1 MAAIATLTE
10 VVEKL
15 SGTNQGI
22 NNLTNLLKA
31 EIKAG
36 KSAANRGK
44 LKAEESSREGLF
56 ASLLGAPGKT
66 MAGAGSMAAG
76 VGGGIGSIL
85 GGIGGLGMGA
95 GVAMGGAGAL
105 AAGIGYLLD
114 KINSFD
120 GKKIRANVNELLAIK
135 DDFGGAGSFFA
146 EGGLFGTT
154 MLMIGTGLAA
164 FSVGAGAAAVVTKFE
179 TPGWPEQIKAN
190 VDTLLTI
197 GDNPAFGILAG
208 IDFAG
213 TMLGLGVGLAAF
225 AVGQGVGA
233 VAEGVTAAVEMFSGK
248 DFATSIKDQVE
259 TLLEIPSLPNATLG
273 SVAGFVGVMGG
284 LALGLTAFALGKGG
298 ATIVEGVSEAITFFT
313 GTPFAQGIVDEV
325 TTLLTIPSLS
335 GVGGDTVAFV
345 AIMGGIAAGLA
356 AFAFGKGLNV
366 AVDGVDKAVAYFT
379 EDDTFADRIKK
390 QVETLISIAQIPAVD
405 TVKFIAMMGGLSAG
419 IIAFAGGELVGT
431 LTNATAGIIG
441 FFLNADSPFEQIMK
455 IADNADALT
464 KGADALDKISKAMM
478 SFSGLELDL
487 ARFDITGLA
496 EDLAKALPVMLALAQ
511 GGKVPGSGWVF
522 DDELPEGG
530 IFSPLYRLND
540 LGAQINK
547 VRSALSGNF
556 TDGSAA
562 IGGGSSGGGNVTY
575 NYNYYNTDASHK
587 NTNISKG
594 GSGGKGRTAS
604 VAARN
609 DVAFFPGS
617 NPRQR

>member
-1 MAAIATLTE
+1 MAETATLRE

-22 NNLTNLLKA
+22 TDLTNLIKGEL
-31 EIKAG
+31 KAG
-36 KSAANRGK
+36 KAAANRGK

-56 ASLLGAPGKT
+56 ASLAGAPGRT
-66 MAGAGSMAAG
+66 MAGAGSMVEGAG
-76 VGGGIGSIL
+76 KGIGGIL
-85 GGIGGLGMGA
+85 GGLGGLGSGLGIGA

-146 EGGLFGTT
+146 EGGLFGAT

-164 FSVGAGAAAVVTKFE
+164 FSVGAGAAAAVTKFE

-284 LALGLTAFALGKGG
+284 LALGLTAFAVGKGG

-356 AFAFGKGLNV
+356 AFVFGKGVNL
-366 AVDGVDKAVAYFT
+366 AVDGADKAVAYFT
-379 EDDTFADRIKK
+379 EDDTFADKIKK

-405 TVKFIAMMGGLSAG
+405 TVKFIAMMGGISAG
-419 IIAFAGGELVGT
+419 IIAFAGGDLVGT

-441 FFLNADSPFEQIMK
+441 FFLNADSPFEHIMK

-556 TDGSAA
+556 KDDSAA
-562 IGGGSSGGGNVTY
+562 IGGGSGSGSVYNVT
-575 NYNYYNTDASHK
+575 NNYYTTDASTNSTNVSGGK
-587 NTNISKG
+587 N
-594 GSGGKGRTAS
+594 GSGGTNTAPPS
-604 VAARN
+604 RN
-609 DVAFFPGS
+609 DVTFWTS
-617 NPRQR
+617 K